1 VTSRSVAGFIERV
14 DGSPSLS
21 SHMTKHRPLAAKTV
35 VLTGKLADGLTRD
48 AAESRLRSWG
58 ASMESSVTWATDVL
72 LATDPAR
79 RTKKRTDADR
89 YRVEV
94 MDEST
99 FVATVLMPLIP
110 TVRIKAATTVLPL
123 IPGDRVAL
131 VRMED
136 DPDPI
141 PVGMEGIVS
150 TVNFDARQAWVT
162 WDNGR
167 TLAIVLGQDEVRL
180 V

>member
-1 VTSRSVAGFIERV
+1 MTSTVEGFIARV
-14 DGSPSLS
+14 GASPSLS
-21 SHMTKHRPLAAKTV
+21 SHMTKHRPLSAKTI

-48 AAESRLRSWG
+48 VAESWLRRWG
-58 ASMESSVTWATDVL
+58 ASMDSSVTWATDVL
-72 LATDPAR
+72 LATDPSR

-89 YRVEV
+89 FRVEV
-94 MDEST
+94 MDERT

-110 TVRIKAATTVLPL
+110 TVRIKAAAAVLPL

-131 VRMED
+131 VRMDD

-141 PVGMEGIVS
+141 PVGMEGVVS

-167 TLAIVLGQDEVRL
+167 TLAIILGQDEVRL